1 MRLVRAGDFARVY
14 KSGSR
19 ARGDLV
25 TVAAVRNTT
34 DGAAALSRLGLS
46 IGKRVWKSAVKR
58 NRLRRVF
65 REAFRLAYDEL
76 PRGFDFVVIGSTP
89 ALTTDLAAAQ
99 REFVRLARKAARRAD
114 ERGASPDEKRTSGTS
129 ESGSEGAPNAA
140 APRAGAPEERA

>member
-25 TVAAVRNTT
+25 TVAAVRN
-34 DGAAALSRLGLS
+34 DSSGADALSRLGLS

-58 NRLRRVF
+58 NRVRRVF
-65 REAFRLAYDEL
+65 REAFRLSYDEL

-89 ALTTDLAAAQ
+89 SLTTDLAAAE

-114 ERGASPDEKRTSGTS
+114 ERQPDRARAEERPGHGAADATERG
-129 ESGSEGAPNAA
+129 G
-140 APRAGAPEERA
+140 APRAGGPEDPR

>member
-1 MRLVRAGDFARVY
+1 
-14 KSGSR
+14 
-19 ARGDLV
+19 
-25 TVAAVRNTT
+25 VRNTT
-34 DGAAALSRLGLS
+34 SGAAALSRLGLS

-99 REFVRLARKAARRAD
+99 HEFVRLARKAARRAD
-114 ERGASPDEKRTSGTS
+114 ERGADERRASSAPTDAGSSSKNGPNGARSSPS
-129 ESGSEGAPNAA
+129 NAA
-140 APRAGAPEERA
+140 SPRAGAPEERA